1 MILFLKK
8 IVPREVENAKEK
20 LKEFD
25 AALNI
30 MGLERHMRAG
40 GRVTLYGPD
49 LAAVAEEWRDLA
61 KQYQSM
67 LPDDEDPAL

>member
-1 MILFLKK
+1 
-8 IVPREVENAKEK
+8 
-20 LKEFD
+20 
-25 AALNI
+25 
-30 MGLERHMRAG
+30 MGLESHMRAG

-67 LPDDEDPAL
+67 LPDDEDPAF